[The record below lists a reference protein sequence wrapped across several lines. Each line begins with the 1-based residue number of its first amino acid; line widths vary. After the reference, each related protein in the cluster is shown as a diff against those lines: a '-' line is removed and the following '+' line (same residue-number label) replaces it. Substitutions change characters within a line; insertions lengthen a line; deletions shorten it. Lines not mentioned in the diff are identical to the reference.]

1 MEDLFGINA
10 RRQAVAENIEKAMTV
25 GFTPDEELEKALGAG
40 YDPNG
45 EDGNIEKAHQVGD
58 IHPNGKWVWTQLPS
72 GKYDWRTIKKNATEK
87 KQEETGGSKEVDDFM
102 DKVKTFNSKY
112 TDTSKVS
119 VIKTPKGNWDVSYD
133 GHRLGGIMADQ
144 LSEKTAKKMGWLK
157 EEKQE
162 DDRKLSELGKNDT
175 VAVVMERYNPQL
187 GNYVT
192 IERGTIDRVNKN
204 SFSVTAGMI
213 TRKFD
218 KQSGKRTDPSTD
230 VYGSSTYSILTEKE
244 LNSKIKDGKFN
255 GSRISRNAFENGKS

>member
-10 RRQAVAENIEKAMTV
+10 RRQVVAENIEKAMTV

-40 YDPNG
+40 YDTNG

-72 GKYDWRTIKKNATEK
+72 GKYDWRTIKKNTAEK

-157 EEKQE
+157 EEKKE
-162 DDRKLSELGKNDT
+162 DKVKEKDLAEYAVGDAIRIKGIGTFMKVGRSEWVDYDPNTKRKGSK
-175 VAVVMERYNPQL
+175 RYNYTEISDN
-187 GNYVT
+187 GYAKNVT
-192 IERGTIDRVNKN
+192 DIKN
-204 SFSVTAGMI
+204 
-213 TRKFD
+213 
-218 KQSGKRTDPSTD
+218 
-230 VYGSSTYSILTEKE
+230 
-244 LNSKIKDGKFN
+244 
-255 GSRISRNAFENGKS
+255 

>member
-45 EDGNIEKAHQVGD
+45 EDGNVEKAHQVGD

-72 GKYDWRTIKKNATEK
+72 GKYDWRTIKKNTSEK

-157 EEKQE
+157 EEVDSQSQKKGTME
-162 DDRKLSELGKNDT
+162 DLFKVGELKNGFKFKKNT
-175 VAVVMERYNPQL
+175 EYILRYNK
-187 GNYVT
+187 Y
-192 IERGTIDRVNKN
+192 E
-204 SFSVTAGMI
+204 
-213 TRKFD
+213 
-218 KQSGKRTDPSTD
+218 KQYE
-230 VYGSSTYSILTEKE
+230 V
-244 LNSKIKDGKFN
+244 
-255 GSRISRNAFENGKS
+255 FENKTQRGAGKVPMWVCKSDNGDEKFGEKILKVVRKNYSKEGSTISFGNKTYPLSL

>member
-10 RRQAVAENIEKAMTV
+10 HRQSVQENIEKAFDL
-25 GFTPDEELEKALGAG
+25 GFDADNNIEG
-40 YDPNG
+40 
-45 EDGNIEKAHQVGD
+45 IEKAKHQVGD
-58 IHPNGKWVWTQLPS
+58 IHPNGRWVWTEYAP
-72 GKYDWRTIKKNATEK
+72 GKFDWKSLRGKHHKGNTQQNSEESVKKTSNAD
-87 KQEETGGSKEVDDFM
+87 VDNFM
-102 DKVKTFNSKY
+102 DKVKTFSNKYSDESKI
-112 TDTSKVS
+112 TVE
-119 VIKTPKGNWDVSYD
+119 KTPKGNWDVSYD
-133 GHRLGGIMADQ
+133 GHRLGIINANQ
-144 LSEKTAKKMGWLK
+144 LSEKTAKEKGWLK

-162 DDRKLSELGKNDT
+162 DNRKLSELVKNDT

-218 KQSGKRTDPSTD
+218 KQSGKRTDYSTD

-244 LNSKIKDGKFN
+244 LNNKIKDGKFN